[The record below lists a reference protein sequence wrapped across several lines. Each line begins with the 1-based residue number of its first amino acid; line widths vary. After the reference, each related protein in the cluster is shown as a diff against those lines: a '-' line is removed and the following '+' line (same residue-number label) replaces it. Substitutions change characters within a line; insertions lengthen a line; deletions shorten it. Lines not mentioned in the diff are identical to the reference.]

1 MHDGSHPRRALLA
14 FFVFALSGLVMAAEE
29 LPLVSDEDVINTGQK
44 VYQTH
49 CAVCHG
55 ARGRGDGPFAALLRV
70 APADLSTLAARNGG
84 AMPFWP
90 VYETI
95 SGAELLPAHGS
106 REMPIWGET
115 FARESSLTG
124 LDPATY
130 TRGRIFNLLA
140 WLRFIQRDPAKP

>member
-1 MHDGSHPRRALLA
+1 MEARSHPLGVCLLLGLW
-14 FFVFALSGLVMAAEE
+14 ALSRGAIAADA
-29 LPLVSDEDVINTGQK
+29 LTPISDEDVINTGHV

-55 ARGRGDGPFAALLRV
+55 PRGQGDGPFASLLRV
-70 APADLSTLAARNGG
+70 APADLSRLAARNGG
-84 AMPFWP
+84 EMPFWP

-106 REMPIWGET
+106 REMPIWGEA
-115 FARESSLTG
+115 FARESGLTG

-140 WLRFIQRDPAKP
+140 WLRFIQRAPAAP